1 MEDNLNFNVK
11 GRQHQIFIYWKIDE
25 DLNFKEITDDLII
38 YVNGMSFEIE
48 DHLSFLLGNAGLA
61 NPSFS

>member
-11 GRQHQIFIYWKIDE
+11 GRRHQIFIYWKIDE
-25 DLNFKEITDDLII
+25 DLNFKEITDDLIVF
-38 YVNGMSFEIE
+38 VNGMSFEIE

-61 NPSFS
+61 KP